1 MIDFQAVDF
10 FVFLRK
16 YLINIMAILVTGG
29 AGYIGSVA
37 VEDLHKKGEKVVVLD
52 NLVYGHRQAV
62 PEEIPF
68 YEGEIGDKELIEKIA
83 REHDVDACMH
93 FSAFAYVGESVEQP
107 QKYYENNFI
116 QTINLLE
123 VLIKTGAKK
132 FIFSSTCATYGEPQY
147 VPIDEKH
154 PQNPV
159 NPYGWSKFMVERV
172 LEDYDKAYG
181 LKFVALR
188 YFNAC
193 GASERCG
200 EHHDPET
207 HLIPLILFAAQGRRE
222 SISIFGEDYPT
233 PDGTAIRDYIHISDL
248 SQAHLLALEYL
259 RGGGASEFINLGNGG
274 GYSVKEV
281 VEAAR
286 RVTGKSIEARI
297 APRRAGDP
305 SRLVANAAKA
315 HEVLGWN
322 PQFPEIEKIIES
334 AWNWHEAHPAGYE
347 K

>member
-1 MIDFQAVDF
+1 
-10 FVFLRK
+10 
-16 YLINIMAILVTGG
+16 MAILVTGG
-29 AGYIGSVA
+29 AGYIGSAV
-37 VEDLHKKGEKVVVLD
+37 VEDLHKKGETTVVLD

-62 PEEIPF
+62 GEEIPF
-68 YEGEIGDKELIEKIA
+68 YEGEIGDQNLVEKIV
-83 REHDVDACMH
+83 REHNIDACMH

-107 QKYYENNFI
+107 QKYYENNFV
-116 QTINLLE
+116 QTLRLLE
-123 VLIKTGAKK
+123 VLMETGAKK

-147 VPIDEKH
+147 VPIDERH

-159 NPYGWSKFMVERV
+159 NPYGWSKFMVERA
-172 LEDYDKAYG
+172 LADFDAAYG
-181 LKFVALR
+181 LRFVALR

-200 EHHDPET
+200 EDHDPET
-207 HLIPLILFAAQGRRE
+207 HLIPLILFAALGKRDA
-222 SISIFGEDYPT
+222 ISIFGDDYPT

-248 SQAHLLALEYL
+248 SQAHLLALDYL
-259 RGGGASEFINLGNGG
+259 RGGGNSQFINLGNGG

-281 VEAAR
+281 IEAAR
-286 RVTGKSIEARI
+286 KITGRNIEAKI

-315 HEVLGWN
+315 REVLGWN

-334 AWNWHEAHPAGYE
+334 AWKWHEVHPSGYE
-347 K
+347 D

>member
-1 MIDFQAVDF
+1 
-10 FVFLRK
+10 
-16 YLINIMAILVTGG
+16 MAILVTGG

-37 VEDLHKKGEKVVVLD
+37 VEDLHKKGEKVIVLD
-52 NLVYGHRQAV
+52 NLVYGHRAAL
-62 PEEIPF
+62 PPEIPF
-68 YEGEIGDKELIEKIA
+68 YEGEIGDKQLVERIV
-83 REHDVDACMH
+83 REHEIDACMH
-93 FSAFAYVGESVEQP
+93 FSAFAYVGESVEKP
-107 QKYYENNFI
+107 HKYYENNFI

-123 VLIKTGAKK
+123 VLINAGAKK

-147 VPIDEKH
+147 VPIDENH

-159 NPYGWSKFMVERV
+159 NPYGWSKFMTERV
-172 LEDYDKAYG
+172 LSDYDRAYG
-181 LKFVALR
+181 LRFVALR

-193 GASERCG
+193 GASEKCG

-207 HLIPLILFAAQGRRE
+207 HLIPLILFAAQGKRA
-222 SISIFGEDYPT
+222 SIAIFGDDYPT

-259 RGGGASEFINLGNGG
+259 RGGGDSQFINLGNGAG
-274 GYSVKEV
+274 FSVKEV

-286 RVTGKSIEARI
+286 KITGRNIEAVI

-315 HEVLGWN
+315 REVLGWD
-322 PQFPEIEKIIES
+322 PQFPEIEKIIEA
-334 AWNWHEAHPAGYE
+334 AWKWHEAHPDGYLDFGF
-347 K
+347 

>member
-1 MIDFQAVDF
+1 
-10 FVFLRK
+10 
-16 YLINIMAILVTGG
+16 MAILVTGG

-37 VEDLHKKGEKVVVLD
+37 VEDLAKKGEKVVVLD
-52 NLVYGHRQAV
+52 NLVYGHREAV
-62 PEEIPF
+62 GENVTF
-68 YEGEIGDKELIEKIA
+68 YEGEIGDQDLVGKII
-83 REHDVDACMH
+83 REHAVEACMH
-93 FSAFAYVGESVEQP
+93 FSAYAYVGESVEKP
-107 QKYYENNFI
+107 QIYYENNFV
-116 QTINLLE
+116 QTLKLLE
-123 VLIKTGAKK
+123 VLIKNNVKK
-132 FIFSSTCATYGEPQY
+132 FIFSSTCATFGEPNY

-172 LEDYDKAYG
+172 LADYDRAYD

-193 GASERCG
+193 GASENCG

-207 HLIPLILFAAQGRRE
+207 HLIPLILFAAQGKRDA
-222 SISIFGEDYPT
+222 ISIFGDDYPT

-248 SQAHLLALEYL
+248 SQAHLLALDYL
-259 RGGGASEFINLGNGG
+259 RGGGQSEFINLGNGN

-286 RVTGKSIEARI
+286 KITGKNVAAKIS
-297 APRRAGDP
+297 PRRAGDP
-305 SRLVANAAKA
+305 SKLIADATKAK
-315 HEVLGWN
+315 EVLGWN

-334 AWNWHEAHPAGYE
+334 AWKWHEANPSGYGS
-347 K
+347 

>member
-1 MIDFQAVDF
+1 
-10 FVFLRK
+10 
-16 YLINIMAILVTGG
+16 MAILVTGG
-29 AGYIGSVA
+29 AGYIGSAA

-52 NLVYGHRQAV
+52 NLIYGHRQAV
-62 PEEIPF
+62 DAEIPF
-68 YEGEIGDKELIEKIA
+68 YEGEIGDKKLVEEII
-83 REHDVDACMH
+83 REHNIEACMH
-93 FSAFAYVGESVEQP
+93 FSAFAYVGESVEKP

-159 NPYGWSKFMVERV
+159 NPYGWSKFMTERV
-172 LEDYDKAYG
+172 LADYDRAYG

-193 GASERCG
+193 GASEKCG
-200 EHHDPET
+200 EHHNPET
-207 HLIPLILFAAQGRRE
+207 HLIPLILFAAQGRHNA
-222 SISIFGEDYPT
+222 ISIYGDDYPT
-233 PDGTAIRDYIHISDL
+233 PDGTAIRDYIHINDL
-248 SQAHLLALEYL
+248 SQAHLLALDYL
-259 RGGGASEFINLGNGG
+259 RNSGNSEFINLGNGA

-286 RVTGKSIEARI
+286 QVTGKNIEAKL

-305 SRLVANAAKA
+305 SRLVADATKA
-315 HEVLGWN
+315 REVLGWN

-334 AWNWHEAHPAGYE
+334 AWKWHEANPNGYE
-347 K
+347 